1 MDYPNQNREARDR
14 ILALTANL
22 TDAEL
27 ARPLEGGWTVG
38 AELAHLAFWDRVHIG
53 RLRAALE
60 SGGDLPAPF
69 PAGAPDAINNAGL
82 PGWRAIPGPT
92 ARREF
97 EEASAEVDAFLAAL
111 DEATAERIRASGLG
125 RNLERFRHRGE
136 HAEAIEAGLRR

>member
-1 MDYPNQNREARDR
+1 MPSLPGRSRADGPLVRSLPISHSGIACTSDACAPRSNRAG
-14 ILALTANL
+14 TC
-22 TDAEL
+22 
-27 ARPLEGGWTVG
+27 
-38 AELAHLAFWDRVHIG
+38 
-53 RLRAALE
+53 LRAALE

-111 DEATAERIRASGLG
+111 DEATAERIRAGGLG